1 MAITQGVVVPR
12 TGAIWCAAVIGSTG
26 DASGLCPSAL
36 SSSCSGAP
44 YRWRAFPSGLLHGMA
59 LVRLVLPPPGWRS
72 WVYGVCGLVVAV
84 GVGLGSGCGC
94 CRYCGGWVG
103 REAAAP

>member
-26 DASGLCPSAL
+26 PIGPVPVSL

-44 YRWRAFPSGLLHGMA
+44 YRWRAFRSSTNRIA
-59 LVRLVLPPPGWRS
+59 LA
-72 WVYGVCGLVVAV
+72 VASSHRP
-84 GVGLGSGCGC
+84 LAMSSN
-94 CRYCGGWVG
+94 
-103 REAAAP
+103 AAAITGP